1 MSNKDNED
9 RLNKLLGKTDNDELN
24 KILGKKGKDY
34 NEREKLST
42 KKHKIKCPKCGY
54 SFEEEE

>member
-24 KILGKKGKDY
+24 KILGKKSKGKI
-34 NEREKLST
+34 EP
-42 KKHKIKCPKCGY
+42 KKHKIKCPKCGH
-54 SFEEEE
+54 SFEEDE

>member
-24 KILGKKGKDY
+24 KILGKKGKEAK
-34 NEREKLST
+34 ERKEV
-42 KKHKIKCPKCGY
+42 KKHKIICPKCGH